1 MLDSARLRLVPA
13 ILALVCAPAAHAAGS
28 PTILVKFKQPRGAA
42 ARIDAL
48 GDEAVGQTANRV
60 SVVRLPP
67 GESPA
72 ERIAS
77 YAKRADVAYAEPNGR
92 VEALSL
98 AAPNDPK
105 FSSQWAFAL
114 TGALDGWAL
123 YPGAYGATGGAP
135 LAVVDTGVSAAH
147 EDLAGRVRT
156 DLGASCLYPNPCLPG
171 PAGKG
176 SGRGSSRR
184 DRYARGRR
192 GPRAQLRP
200 PCRRRRAAPPRSRRT
215 RRDRAPS
222 RRGRR

>member
-1 MLDSARLRLVPA
+1 MLDSVRLRLAPA
-13 ILALVCAPAAHAAGS
+13 ILALVCAPTAHAAGA
-28 PTILVKFKQPRGAA
+28 PTILVKFKQPSGAA

-48 GDEAVGQTANRV
+48 GDQTVGQTANRV
-60 SVVRLPP
+60 SVVRLSR

-72 ERIAS
+72 MRIAS

-98 AAPNDPK
+98 AAPNDAY

-114 TGALDGWAL
+114 TGAVDGWAF

-135 LAVVDTGVSAAH
+135 LGVVDTGVSAAH

-171 PAGKG
+171 PATDDEGHG
-176 SGRGSSRR
+176 THVAGIAGAATNNGLGVEIGR
-184 DRYARGRR
+184 AHV
-192 GPRAQLRP
+192 
-200 PCRRRRAAPPRSRRT
+200 
-215 RRDRAPS
+215 
-222 RRGRR
+222 